1 MDNNKSVF
9 ISYSWKNAKEARS
22 LAKLL
27 KSYNYKPWID
37 VESLDLTGD
46 LHSQISKAIT
56 QSNFFVLV
64 FSSLTLDSQWVEFEI
79 HTAEKNLDKNNIFY
93 FDLDKKLI
101 QHKINN
107 KSNQENI
114 QFLNT
119 LELIKDLIISQE

>member
-22 LAKLL
+22 LANLL

-37 VESLDLTGD
+37 VENLDLTGD
-46 LHSQISKAIT
+46 LYSQISKAIT
-56 QSNFFVLV
+56 QSNYFVLV

-79 HTAEKNLDKNNIFY
+79 NTAEKILDNNNIYY
-93 FDLDKKLI
+93 FDLDKKII

-119 LELIKDLIISQE
+119 LQVIKNLILP

>member
-9 ISYSWKNAKEARS
+9 ISYSWKNAKEARN
-22 LAKLL
+22 LANLL

-37 VESLDLTGD
+37 VENLDLTGD
-46 LHSQISKAIT
+46 LYSQISKAIT
-56 QSNFFVLV
+56 QSNYFVLV

-79 HTAEKNLDKNNIFY
+79 NTAEKKLDNNNIYY
-93 FDLDKKLI
+93 FDLEKKII

-114 QFLNT
+114 KFLNT
-119 LELIKDLIISQE
+119 LQVIKNLILP

>member
-22 LAKLL
+22 LANLL

-37 VESLDLTGD
+37 VENLDLTGD
-46 LHSQISKAIT
+46 LYSQISKAIT
-56 QSNFFVLV
+56 QSNYFVLV
-64 FSSLTLDSQWVEFEI
+64 FSSLTFDSQWVEFEI
-79 HTAEKNLDKNNIFY
+79 NTAEKKLDNNNIYY
-93 FDLDKKLI
+93 FDLDKKII

-119 LELIKDLIISQE
+119 LQIIKNLILP

>member
-22 LAKLL
+22 LANLL

-37 VESLDLTGD
+37 VENLDLTGD
-46 LHSQISKAIT
+46 LYSQISKAIT
-56 QSNFFVLV
+56 QSNYFVLV

-79 HTAEKNLDKNNIFY
+79 NTAKKKLDNNNIY
-93 FDLDKKLI
+93 YLDLDKKII

-119 LELIKDLIISQE
+119 LQVIKNLISP

>member
-22 LAKLL
+22 LANLL

-37 VESLDLTGD
+37 VENLDLTGD
-46 LHSQISKAIT
+46 LYSQISKAIT
-56 QSNFFVLV
+56 QSNYFVLV

-79 HTAEKNLDKNNIFY
+79 NTAEKKLDNNNIYY
-93 FDLDKKLI
+93 FDLDKKII

-119 LELIKDLIISQE
+119 LQVIKNLILP